1 MRHLLDGI
9 GKSFNDFLKSVGDLV
24 NYFKPGG
31 GAEHADPQRNTL
43 IVNFFQQLSPYLHGS
58 NMITYV
64 FRWIGWSI
72 ILLLANL
79 NNLIDQA
86 FTAALKYVDIW
97 QKLGTEYAPYIKPY
111 ANFMLL
117 IAIGGMGFLLYRG
130 KFKEATN
137 TPVNIMGVLIIMMMI
152 PAIMPTVFKSV
163 SASQESLT
171 ATKGTAADSIVQS
184 NIVDIYTLGKS
195 GWDYKNKTASKGNE
209 LKPSEV
215 KYIDIN
221 ELIKDPK
228 KVEKGDFLDYE
239 LSVGTNGKLTWQKM
253 DHGFTLIPNVFE
265 HYYYR
270 FAWHPF
276 VMIFTLLAT
285 AVAGLLT
292 LIRFGRIFYSLAV
305 DWIWAPI
312 AAFMHTSSDGMTMA
326 KNVLMSFVSGYI
338 TLLALVYGR
347 YIYASAIGLVSSE
360 PNIIARMTLI
370 FGFTWGMLDTPV
382 LLQKAFGID
391 AGLKSAAG
399 AAVAGLFAANAAKGI
414 GQKGLNAATG
424 VAEAGAFGGG
434 LLKGLASKAPKKPL
448 SEELEQV
455 KKQAQDGA
463 PKLNPQ
469 SNPQDDPNKKPQ
481 DSPDKRS
488 KDDQN
493 ADKQQPADNNSKDNQ
508 PKTNDQADANM
519 DEQKAPSENDSSN
532 ADNNAPTDIDQS
544 EEPQT
549 PVDNDLA
556 SLEASAPPE
565 DGETTTDQ
573 QAPTNA
579 PDNSADTSA
588 ASNDAAPLENSQS
601 PSNDEATVVGDQTDS
616 SSNDFERNQKA
627 AQSAAEIAKL
637 NNEQAPQSLDQA
649 QKNPL
654 TQAAGR
660 YLETP
665 KADRHASTALGRIK
679 HGYQSGK
686 QIGTDFANY
695 SDVKRQKS
703 AHDLSDKQFLKDF
716 ARYAKRND
724 NNESE

>member
-1 MRHLLDGI
+1 MRRLLDGI
-9 GKSFNDFLKSVGDLV
+9 GKSFNDFLRSVGDLV

-137 TPVNIMGVLIIMMMI
+137 TPVNIMGVLVIMMMI

-195 GWDYKNKTASKGNE
+195 GWDYKHKTASKGNE
-209 LKPSEV
+209 LKPSEIQ
-215 KYIDIN
+215 YIDIN

-399 AAVAGLFAANAAKGI
+399 AAVAGLFAANAAKGL

-434 LLKGLASKAPKKPL
+434 LLKGLASKTPKKPL
-448 SEELEQV
+448 SKELEQA
-455 KKQAQDGA
+455 KKQGQEAA
-463 PKLNPQ
+463 PKLNPK
-469 SNPQDDPNKKPQ
+469 NEGKPNKNSEN
-481 DSPDKRS
+481 SPDKAS
-488 KDDQN
+488 KNEQN
-493 ADKQQPADNNSKDNQ
+493 AEKQQPTDNNSKNEQ
-508 PKTNDQADANM
+508 QKSNDQPDSNMADQTA
-519 DEQKAPSENDSSN
+519 ASENDTSS
-532 ADNNAPTDIDQS
+532 ADDKAADAGQS
-544 EEPQT
+544 NEPQT

-565 DGETTTDQ
+565 DGDATTDT
-573 QAPTNA
+573 QAPTSQ

-601 PSNDEATVVGDQTDS
+601 PSNDESTAVGDQTDS
-616 SSNDFERNQKA
+616 SSNDFDRNRKA
-627 AQSAAEIAKL
+627 AQSAAETAKL
-637 NNEQAPQSLDQA
+637 NNEQASQSLDQP

-654 TQAAGR
+654 TKAAGQ
-660 YLETP
+660 YLETS
-665 KADRHASTALGRIK
+665 KTQRHAPTALGRIK
-679 HGYQSGK
+679 NGYQSGK

-695 SDVKRQKS
+695 SDAKRQKS
-703 AHDLSDKQFLKDF
+703 AHDFNDKQFLKDF
-716 ARYAKRND
+716 SRYAKRND